1 VDNSE
6 YPTLSHFLRDI
17 DQIVFNAKEY
27 NPLTLKDVRGRSIVH
42 AAHSMGDIVE
52 SHAYNFK
59 KEVGYDLFS
68 QCEEIA
74 ERLHIAR
81 PIPPHAGSFFYFVSI
96 YLFIFIDHFVCS
108 FHKWKSVFM
117 APLL

>member
-1 VDNSE
+1 MKVDNSE

-74 ERLHIAR
+74 ERLHISQ
-81 PIPPHAGSFFYFVSI
+81 PIPPHAG
-96 YLFIFIDHFVCS
+96 
-108 FHKWKSVFM
+108 
-117 APLL
+117 A